1 MTAESRQYVLVRG
14 ADGVL
19 YSVDDRGC
27 HQAVSEDP
35 ETVRSD
41 SLETGVQTATTSH
54 EAGDYEAGR
63 MLIEAND
70 YDAGRMLIEA
80 DDYDAGRMLIEAND
94 YDAGRMLIEANDY
107 DAGRMLIEADDYN
120 AGRMLIEARH

>member
-1 MTAESRQYVLVRG
+1 MTAENSRYVMVRG

-19 YSVDDRGC
+19 YSVDDQGC
-27 HQAVSEDP
+27 HKVVSGDSG
-35 ETVRSD
+35 TVRPS
-41 SLETGVQTATTSH
+41 SLETRVQTSTTTSH

-63 MLIEAND
+63 MLIEAN
-70 YDAGRMLIEA
+70 
-80 DDYDAGRMLIEAND
+80 DYDAGRMLIEAND

-107 DAGRMLIEADDYN
+107 DAGRMLIEANDYD